1 MADLLT
7 VDDTRLGRIR
17 FGRNRFLAGAAG
29 ALFGTV
35 AGMSRSSD
43 AFGACG
49 PSEPCFGF
57 GLCCCCSGP
66 VCCQSNCVRMYGEC
80 WWTENRTCWN
90 TCNGAGVLF
99 QCCDWISNNP
109 CICRAI
115 VGSC

>member
-7 VDDTRLGRIR
+7 ADDSRLDRIR

-35 AGMSRSSD
+35 AGLSRSSD

-49 PSEPCFGF
+49 PADPCYGY
-57 GLCCCCSGP
+57 GLCCCCSGS
-66 VCCQSNCVRMYGEC
+66 VCCQSNCVRIYTCPSPNG
-80 WWTENRTCWN
+80 TCWN
-90 TCNGAGVLF
+90 YCNANHNLF
-99 QCCDWISNNP
+99 QCCDWQSENP
-109 CICRAI
+109 CICRTI